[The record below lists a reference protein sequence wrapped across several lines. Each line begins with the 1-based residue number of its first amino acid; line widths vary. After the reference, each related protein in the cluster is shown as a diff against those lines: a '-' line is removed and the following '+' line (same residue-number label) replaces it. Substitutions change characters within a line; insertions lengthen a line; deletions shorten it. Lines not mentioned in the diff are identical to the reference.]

1 MRTGCVLLVA
11 AAAVAAG
18 LLQEGARWLRAQ
30 GPPVALAGQVASAEE
45 GPMEG
50 VLVTARK
57 SGATIA
63 ITVVTNQ
70 QGRFGFPSA
79 KLEPGE
85 YGLRIRA
92 VGYELEEPGTAV
104 VAAQRTAVVDLKLAK
119 TSDLASQLTNAEW
132 LASVPGEPEQKRFLL
147 DCLGCH
153 TLERIV
159 RSQFDSAEFI
169 PVLQRMFE
177 HASMSTPQHPQWR
190 VAGQAIR
197 P

>member
-18 LLQEGARWLRAQ
+18 LLHEGSTSLQAQ
-30 GPPVALAGQVASAEE
+30 GPPVALAGQGASAQE

-63 ITVVTNQ
+63 ITVVTDR

-104 VAAQRTAVVDLKLAK
+104 FAAQRTAVVDLNLAK
-119 TSDLASQLTNAEW
+119 
-132 LASVPGEPEQKRFLL
+132 PG
-147 DCLGCH
+147 
-153 TLERIV
+153 
-159 RSQFDSAEFI
+159 
-169 PVLQRMFE
+169 
-177 HASMSTPQHPQWR
+177 
-190 VAGQAIR
+190 
-197 P
+197 